1 MRVAVIYRPKSPPPP
16 ERAQEL
22 VQRLSQ
28 WSERYADRIETG
40 YYFAAGGGLAVTDFE
55 DSAELHR
62 MLMEHPYTP
71 FCDVEILPLVDRE
84 TAIRTIQDISASRTT
99 TG

>member
-1 MRVAVIYRPKSPPPP
+1 MRVAVIYRQRNPVPP

-22 VQRLSQ
+22 LQGVIQ
-28 WSERYADRIETG
+28 WSDRYGDRIESG
-40 YYFAAGGGLAVTDFE
+40 GYFAAGGGLAVTNLD

-71 FCDVEILPLVDRE
+71 FCDVECLPLVDRE
-84 TAIRTIQDISASRTT
+84 TALATLQDVFAARTT
-99 TG
+99 TD